1 MSYAVDFQLDGFD
14 ELEKQL
20 AHLELS
26 VQKNVLRQT
35 VREAADPIRKQMLS
49 NYQSRWNHDTGQLAE
64 SFAVRVTIPR
74 NPTFADVVASVGV
87 FKNRSVQVATGKS
100 IDAPVYAYWL
110 EYGTRAHS
118 LATGA
123 SLRQYSTGK
132 KKRIK
137 KRIDRPHQ
145 WEGNQHPGFAA
156 KPFIRPA
163 FDSHLQQALDIQK
176 STLSEAID
184 KALSQA

>member
-1 MSYAVDFQLDGFD
+1 MSYAVDIQLDGFA

-26 VQKNVLRQT
+26 MQKNVLRQT
-35 VREAADPIRKQMLS
+35 ARDAADPIRKQMLS
-49 NYQSRWNHDTGQLAE
+49 NYQSRWRHDSGQLGE
-64 SFAVRVTIPR
+64 SFAVKVTIPR
-74 NPTFADVVASVGV
+74 NPTYADVVASVGV
-87 FKNRSVQVATGKS
+87 FKKRSVQVAAGKE

-118 LATGA
+118 LATKA

-132 KKRIK
+132 KKQIKRRIS
-137 KRIDRPHQ
+137 RPDQ
-145 WEGNQHPGFAA
+145 ESGNQHPGFAA
-156 KPFIRPA
+156 GPFIRPA

-176 STLSEAID
+176 NTLSAAID